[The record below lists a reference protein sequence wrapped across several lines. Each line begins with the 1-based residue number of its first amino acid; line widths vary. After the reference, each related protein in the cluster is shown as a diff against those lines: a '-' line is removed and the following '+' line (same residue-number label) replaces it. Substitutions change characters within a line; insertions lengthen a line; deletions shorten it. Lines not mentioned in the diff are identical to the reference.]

1 MFLYTQVSFYS
12 EHFIVIHLSTNFP
25 IPEVLKQELNEK
37 AVTSALVRHLKKS
50 ADQLVV
56 HPSIKAEIRMTLIRV
71 HHNTFFNLSD
81 YLTQSIKSVCL
92 WGNKNT
98 SHC

>member
-1 MFLYTQVSFYS
+1 MVLYTQVSFYS
-12 EHFIVIHLSTNFP
+12 EHLIVIHLSTNFP
-25 IPEVLKQELNEK
+25 IPEVLNQELNEK
-37 AVTSALVRHLKKS
+37 AVTSASLRHLKKS
-50 ADQLVV
+50 S
-56 HPSIKAEIRMTLIRV
+56 PSSIIAEIRMILVIV